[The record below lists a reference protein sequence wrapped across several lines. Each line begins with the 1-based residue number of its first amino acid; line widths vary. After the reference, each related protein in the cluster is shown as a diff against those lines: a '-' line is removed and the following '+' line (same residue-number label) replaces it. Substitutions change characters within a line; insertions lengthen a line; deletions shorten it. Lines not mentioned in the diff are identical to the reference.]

1 MRARAFVFG
10 RACLDKKLLGGA
22 IWIGYA
28 ESGGEC
34 SVYEVLIRG
43 VAVGR
48 TLFRAVPCLCM
59 TAYVHERKWVLTA

>member
-1 MRARAFVFG
+1 MRVTAFVFG
-10 RACLDKKLLGGA
+10 RACLDKKLLRGA

-34 SVYEVLIRG
+34 IVYEVRTRG

-48 TLFRAVPCLCM
+48 TLFRAVPCLFT
-59 TAYVHERKWVLTA
+59 TACVRKRKGVLTA